1 MNTRIENRPVFTT
14 LTVTLDAG
22 ESFRAEGG
30 AMVSMSTTVE
40 LQSKATSKGF
50 GGLLK
55 SAVGGEGLFAS
66 EFTASGGPGEVVLAP
81 PTPGDIIEFNLAGQ
95 TLFAQSGAYLA
106 GTNGLELGTKGSLK
120 SMLSGKGFFSR
131 PFPVPGPSGSRATDP
146 STNERLPPARRTP
159 STPATCSPSRRPCPT
174 PSKRL
179 PKGCSAPLRPVR
191 GSSLAS
197 KVPGRSTFSRG
208 ISAALPH
215 SSRNCCQAT
224 TSSGSGL
231 RLRETS
237 GRPVRRESR
246 RC

>member
-1 MNTRIENRPVFTT
+1 MNTRMENRPVFTT

-120 SMLSGKGFFSR
+120 SMLSGEGIFLQTISGTGTVWLSCYGSVYERTLAPGEAYTVDTGHMLAFEETMSYTVKKAAKGLF
-131 PFPVPGPSGSRATDP
+131 
-146 STNERLPPARRTP
+146 
-159 STPATCSPSRRPCPT
+159 
-174 PSKRL
+174 
-179 PKGCSAPLRPVR
+179 
-191 GSSLAS
+191 
-197 KVPGRSTFSRG
+197 STFASGEGLVARFEGPGTLYIQSRNLSG
-208 ISAALPH
+208 FAALLSKLLP
-215 SSRNCCQAT
+215 SDNK
-224 TSSGSGL
+224 
-231 RLRETS
+231 
-237 GRPVRRESR
+237 
-246 RC
+246 